1 MLLCMKPMTIGEVA
15 KAAEIGVE
23 TVRFYEREG
32 LIAEPPRRRSGYRQY
47 PPDTVRRLRFILR
60 AKELGFTLTE
70 IGELLELRVDPTK
83 SCADV
88 RTLARAKM
96 ADIEAKMLDL
106 ARIQAALAELV
117 RTCRGKGATS
127 DCPILDAL
135 DEQEVTRGDR

>member
-47 PPDTVRRLRFILR
+47 PPDTVRRLRFIRR

-70 IGELLELRVDPTK
+70 IGELLELRVDPRK

-106 ARIQAALAELV
+106 ARIQAALADLV

-135 DEQEVTRGDR
+135 DEQEVKRGDR